1 MDNDENLIDYH
12 KNPWILNYS
21 RNDRKDIVNKAL
33 YIGNLVIET
42 IKLKLEPESHPFQ
55 SNVDNICSK
64 IGLLEK
70 EMSIISKNFGN
81 YHENVGKIQ
90 DTVQTLTGN
99 LKVSSLKGQ
108 IGENFVSR
116 TINEYFPDDSL
127 NITAHESQESD
138 MQYISGNI
146 KILIETKLY
155 TNAVNSRQIDK
166 FYRDLERTGF
176 QYGIFI
182 SLTSGIAGI
191 KRFDFQEIN
200 DKKLIFLPNA
210 GFDGVNII
218 YAIIF
223 LKELE
228 KVKKNN
234 DTNNNLTKGLLRQRF
249 SMLANSLTELET
261 ICNDVSRIKFD
272 ITNTKNQILNIL
284 EGLQKNVVETEI
296 KTKYIITKIT
306 DKINKNLDFIKT
318 IDNNKNDEFEK
329 GKSID
334 KNLQIEILE
343 KMRIDKDKMIIVYQN
358 LFEYINNKKLKIFE
372 TSSKWY
378 LMDFN
383 EENVIGE
390 FKKGKFKLELNIY
403 NPEMKIKIDD
413 NVYKYLDSFL

>member
-272 ITNTKNQILNIL
+272 ITNTKNQIMNIL

-306 DKINKNLDFIKT
+306 DKINKNLEFIKT

-334 KNLQIEILE
+334 KKLQIEILE

>member
-334 KNLQIEILE
+334 KNLQTEILE

>member
-138 MQYISGNI
+138 MQYVSGNI

-334 KNLQIEILE
+334 KNLQTEILE

>member
-1 MDNDENLIDYH
+1 MENDENLIDYH

-70 EMSIISKNFGN
+70 EMSLISKNFGN

-138 MQYISGNI
+138 MQFISGNL

-166 FYRDLERTGF
+166 FYRDIERTGF

-182 SLTSGIAGI
+182 SLSSGIAGI

-200 DKKLIFLPNA
+200 DKKIVFLPNA

-223 LKELE
+223 LRELE
-228 KVKKNN
+228 KAKKNN

-306 DKINKNLDFIKT
+306 DKINKNLDFIKS
-318 IDNNKNDEFEK
+318 IDVDKNEQFAK
-329 GKSID
+329 GKYLDES
-334 KNLQIEILE
+334 LQMEILE
-343 KMRIDKDKMIIVYQN
+343 KMRIEKDKLICIYQS
-358 LFEYINNKKLKIFE
+358 LFDFINSKKLKIFD
-372 TSSKWY
+372 TGVKWY
-378 LMDFN
+378 LMDN
-383 EENVIGE
+383 DEENVLGE
-390 FKKGKFKLELNIY
+390 FKKAKFKLELNIY

-413 NVYKYLDSFL
+413 NVYKYLTTIL

>member
-127 NITAHESQESD
+127 NITEHESQESD

-334 KNLQIEILE
+334 KNLQTEILE